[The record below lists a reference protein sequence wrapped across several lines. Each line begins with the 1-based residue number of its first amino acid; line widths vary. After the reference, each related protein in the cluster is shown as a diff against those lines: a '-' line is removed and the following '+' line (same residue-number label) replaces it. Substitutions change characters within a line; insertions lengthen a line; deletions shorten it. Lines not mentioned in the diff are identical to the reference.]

1 MRSQLCSTATAQL
14 ITNYLQR
21 LAKKSNRTDP
31 AEQQPNTGNTH
42 ILFILLHEE
51 LLKTELKTFFFFY
64 LKELTMQTDCVLSQM
79 VAALLTIAFF
89 QMKGFICRKEPK
101 EVIQVHS
108 E

>member
-51 LLKTELKTFFFFY
+51 LLKTELKTFFFY

-79 VAALLTIAFF
+79 VAALLTTVFF
-89 QMKGFICRKEPK
+89 QMKGFMQERTKRGNSGP
-101 EVIQVHS
+101 Q
-108 E
+108 